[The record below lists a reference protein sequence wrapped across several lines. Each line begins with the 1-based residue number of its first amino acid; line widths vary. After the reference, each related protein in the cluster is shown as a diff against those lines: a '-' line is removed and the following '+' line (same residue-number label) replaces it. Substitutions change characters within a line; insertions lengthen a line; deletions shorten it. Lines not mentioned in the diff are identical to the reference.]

1 MRQDT
6 DVSRVAR
13 SMAVAGLLVLGT
25 VALGGCSSDNP
36 AAANADNAAGDFPD
50 VNKVPSQR
58 PMPPTTEELS
68 SVTQGLVADRQAARY
83 AQDGTR
89 RAAQEIGAPGPEPTT
104 TAGSTITV
112 GNADPSMGN
121 ANTPRVVT
129 SPTVPPMTG
138 AFPGSVGGGTTV
150 IDGAGTRQEVLAYMP
165 GQGREGGT
173 GPRPL
178 SEYNGFGVGVSSKV
192 GVIYFSSSSSNL
204 DGNDLSV
211 VREIAAYQRQYGGV
225 LRVIGHSSSR
235 TGDMDPAH
243 HTLVNLRVS
252 AQRAESVARALMNA
266 GVQGAQIF
274 VGGVADEQK
283 EYQEVMPSG
292 EAFNR
297 RAEVYLDY

>member
-1 MRQDT
+1 MRQDSG
-6 DVSRVAR
+6 VSKTAM
-13 SMAVAGLLVLGT
+13 SIAVAGLLMLGT
-25 VALGGCSSDNP
+25 AVLGGCSSSGSP
-36 AAANADNAAGDFPD
+36 AAQNADTAAGDFPD
-50 VNKVPSQR
+50 VNKVPDQR

-89 RAAQEIGAPGPEPTT
+89 RASQEISGPGPESTAPPTT
-104 TAGSTITV
+104 VGSNITAGTPMAPTS
-112 GNADPSMGN
+112 
-121 ANTPRVVT
+121 PRVVT

-138 AFPGSVGGGTTV
+138 TIPGPVAGGTTV
-150 IDGAGTRQEVLAYMP
+150 IDGSGVHQQALGYIS
-165 GQGREGGT
+165 GRDMMASP

-178 SEYNGFGVGVSSKV
+178 SEYNGIGVGVSSKV
-192 GVIYFSSSSSNL
+192 GVIYFAASSARL
-204 DGNDLSV
+204 DSNDLSV

-235 TGDMDPAH
+235 TADMDPSH

-252 AQRAESVARALMNA
+252 AQRADSVARALMNA
-266 GVQGAQIF
+266 GVPGGQIF

-297 RAEVYLDY
+297 RTEVFLDY